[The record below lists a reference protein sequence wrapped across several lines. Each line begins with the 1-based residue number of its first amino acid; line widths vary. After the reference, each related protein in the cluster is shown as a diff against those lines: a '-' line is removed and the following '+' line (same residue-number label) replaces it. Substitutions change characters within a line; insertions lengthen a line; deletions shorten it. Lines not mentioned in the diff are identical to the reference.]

1 MSAEHMPAEHWQT
14 LTDEQRGIV
23 TRVEATMFY
32 MSGDPDSQ
40 VAWLE
45 WQIDEMLK
53 QVSLDDFTPSELV
66 AFVGLVGPIFSR
78 VLARSRPTKC
88 PHRATPLRLV

>member
-1 MSAEHMPAEHWQT
+1 MACEHMNPEHRQI
-14 LTDEQRGIV
+14 LTDEQRDII

-32 MSGDPDSQ
+32 MAGDPESQ

-45 WQIDEMLK
+45 WQIDEMLNR
-53 QVSLDDFTPSELV
+53 VSLDDFTPSEMV

-78 VLARSRPTKC
+78 VLRRSRPTK
-88 PHRATPLRLV
+88 RANRTPGLHLV